1 MRRKEDLEK
10 KSGTSQQ
17 KTVQGMTLSAE
28 YQDLLHC
35 YTQTQ
40 PSSAIPT
47 PYTTHDSINHEKER
61 GFGKKEWNITTK
73 NSSRHDTKCRVSRSS
88 SLLYNIYVT
97 HSPDDKS
104 SPPS

>member
-1 MRRKEDLEK
+1 MRVYYLMILGKAIPTPSSSILPRK
-10 KSGTSQQ
+10 
-17 KTVQGMTLSAE
+17 
-28 YQDLLHC
+28 
-35 YTQTQ
+35 TQTQ